1 MSTNKRPIIG
11 ILECGRFSEDMT
23 KKYGDYTTL
32 YSNMLG
38 REFFDYR
45 SFEVHDGDRPTT
57 DDADAWLISGSRHG
71 AYEEHD
77 WIPPLE
83 AHLRAAFVAG
93 QPIVGIC
100 FGHQILAQALGGR
113 VEKFNGG
120 WRMGQY
126 QYALAGAFTESDMN
140 RANLLAFHQDQVVE
154 LPAEATV
161 IGQTEHCQYAALQ
174 YGNKAISIQPHPE
187 FDDVFVNALL
197 DERGHL
203 FPEEKVKT
211 ARASLGDELD
221 NPGVSTVLRN
231 FLLQGIS

>member
-1 MSTNKRPIIG
+1 M
-11 ILECGRFSEDMT
+11 
-23 KKYGDYTTL
+23 
-32 YSNMLG
+32 YSNILG
-38 REFFDYR
+38 TDVFDYR

-83 AHLRAAFVAG
+83 AHLRTAFADR

-100 FGHQILAQALGGR
+100 FGHQVLAQALGGR
-113 VEKFNGG
+113 VEKFKGG
-120 WRMGQY
+120 WQMGQC
-126 QYALAGAFTESDMN
+126 QYALEGPFAESNLN

-154 LPAEATV
+154 PPLEATV
-161 IGQTEHCQYAALQ
+161 IGQTDHCQFAALQ
-174 YGNKAISIQPHPE
+174 YGNRAISVQPHPE

-203 FPEEKVKT
+203 FPKADVNT

-221 NPGVSTVLRN
+221 NSGVSSVLRN
-231 FLLQGIS
+231 FILQGVS